1 MSLIF
6 WTNGIKNIVYLGTQG
21 TWRFR
26 RYSKHCGTQSIWAV
40 QALKEHLGTQ
50 ALETLEEL

>member
-6 WTNGIKNIVYLGTQG
+6 WTKGIKNIVYLGTQG

-26 RYSKHCGTQSIWAV
+26 RYSRHCGTQSIWAV

-50 ALETLEEL
+50 ALETLEEF